1 MPAARTAPIW
11 VSLNEIEST
20 AVKAARSAGYGW
32 GLAEEAGWASR
43 WLAMRGMP
51 WLKPLTEG
59 VLKQMHRLESFDSAE
74 RSGSSFGP
82 SAPARRL
89 GPISVMISLTDEV
102 IPLPP
107 PGAEL
112 SWRNL
117 AAPVL
122 VLPALA
128 RLSKRFDRP
137 IMARWPGVALDC
149 RNGDVFVDD
158 TSRAGLSATAVEWMT
173 VTRDV
178 GPAALHGTT
187 SSLRHQGEEVNAVQ
201 WQELLAFAE
210 QRFVPEGETT
220 RMPGA
225 GSGNHDAD

>member
-1 MPAARTAPIW
+1 MPPSRTAPIW
-11 VSLNEIEST
+11 VSLNEIESS
-20 AVKAARSAGYGW
+20 AVKAARCAGYGW
-32 GLAEEAGWASR
+32 GLAEEAGRSAR
-43 WLAMRGMP
+43 WLAMRGLP

-74 RSGSSFGP
+74 RNGSTFAP
-82 SAPARRL
+82 SAPHRRL
-89 GPISVMISLTDEV
+89 GPISVLIALTDEV

-122 VLPALA
+122 ILPALA
-128 RLSKRFDRP
+128 RLSKRFDHS
-137 IMARWPGVALDC
+137 IMVRWPGVALHC
-149 RNGDVFVDD
+149 RNGDVILDD
-158 TSRAGLSATAVEWMT
+158 EARPGLSATAVEWLT

-178 GPAALHGTT
+178 GPALLRGAL
-187 SSLRHQGEEVNAVQ
+187 SSLRHQGEDVNAVQ
-201 WQELLAFAE
+201 WGELLAFAE

-225 GSGNHDAD
+225 GSGNTDAD